1 MPVSRADLQL
11 TTAHLAYLLDTCGD
25 GFVVCDER
33 QEVVLVNKEA
43 ERIFGYAAGELLGR
57 SIQTLMP
64 ERYRI
69 EHEEGFARRLRD
81 PAGMPIRYV
90 EVHGLRKDGSE
101 LPMEVR
107 FSYTPLGDAVYF
119 TGSVRDVSEQVAA
132 REEIERL
139 NAALQRERDYLR
151 EEVAEARSGDIVGD
165 SPALLR
171 ALEQLD
177 AVAATDANVLV
188 QGESGVGKELF
199 ARALHDRSPRA
210 SRALVR
216 VNCAS
221 VPKELFESE
230 FFGHVKGAFTGA
242 VRSREG
248 RFQLAHQ
255 GTLFLDEVGEIPL
268 DLQGKLLRVLQEG
281 ELERIGEDRTRR
293 VDVRVVAAT
302 NRDLKAEVEAGRF
315 REDLYYRL
323 SVFPIEVPPLR
334 DRGDDVVAL
343 ARHFLGRAC
352 GDLGVPTPPIT
363 AAEAQQLRAYGWPGN
378 IRELANVMERA
389 AIVSR
394 GGPLQLGLAIEAGGA
409 GRVSR
414 AAVAGGRAVVSSGS
428 GDGEPSAEMIE
439 QALESNDQV
448 VARAARELGLTRQSL
463 YRRMRRMGLSVERR
477 ARRV

>member
-43 ERIFGYAAGELLGR
+43 ERIFGYAEGELLGR
-57 SIQTLMP
+57 PIQILMP
-64 ERYRI
+64 ERYRV
-69 EHEEGFARRLRD
+69 EHEAGFARRLRD
-81 PAGMPIRYV
+81 PARMPIRYV
-90 EVHGLRKDGSE
+90 EVHGRRKDGSE

-107 FSYTPLGDAVYF
+107 FSYTPLGDAIYF

-199 ARALHDRSPRA
+199 ARALHDRSARA

-281 ELERIGEDRTRR
+281 ELERIGDDRTRR
-293 VDVRVVAAT
+293 VDVRLVAAT

-343 ARHFLGRAC
+343 ARHFLARAC
-352 GDLGVPTPPIT
+352 GDLGVPTSPIT
-363 AAEAQQLRAYGWPGN
+363 DREATQLRAYGWPGN

-409 GRVSR
+409 GRASR
-414 AAVAGGRAVVSSGS
+414 IVSSQPASGS
-428 GDGEPSAEMIE
+428 SAGEPSAAMIE
-439 QALESNDQV
+439 QALERNDQV

-463 YRRMRRMGLSVERR
+463 YRRMRRMGLAVERR
-477 ARRV
+477 SRRL